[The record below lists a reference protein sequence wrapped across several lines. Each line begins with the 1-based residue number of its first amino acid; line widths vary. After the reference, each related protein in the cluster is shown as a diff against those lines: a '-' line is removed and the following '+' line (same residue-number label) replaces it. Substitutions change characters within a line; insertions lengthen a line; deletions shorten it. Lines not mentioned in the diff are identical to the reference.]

1 MSAFNRRFDIK
12 RVVGMQMPMAMGL
25 VGLLITAVFSMILL
39 WPIKI
44 LALFLFFFS
53 LAAVIYVAYYGD
65 DIAFARV
72 IVETKR
78 NKKLTTV
85 EHQSRI

>member
-12 RVVGMQMPMAMGL
+12 RVVGMQMPMAIGL
-25 VGLLITAVFSMILL
+25 VGMLITAVFAMILL

-53 LAAVIYVAYYGD
+53 LTAVIYVAYYGD
-65 DIAFARV
+65 DIAFVRV

-78 NKKLTTV
+78 NKKLTTA
-85 EHQSRI
+85 EHQCRL